1 MAVMGKKDF
10 TFRGKGIE
18 ELERMTIEEFAR
30 LCTSRARRTIK
41 RTNVEMKKLLKKVA
55 KAQQALKAG
64 KFPKPVRTHNRDMIV
79 VPEMVGI
86 TMAVHNGKEFVN
98 VEIREKMLGQFLG
111 EFVLTRKKLTHGKA
125 GIGATRSSTAITA
138 RG

>member
-1 MAVMGKKDF
+1 MARKDF
-10 TFRGKGIE
+10 TFRGRTIG
-18 ELERMTIEEFAR
+18 ELEGMGMEEFSK
-30 LCTSRARRTIK
+30 LCTSRARRTMR
-41 RTNVEMKKLLKKVA
+41 RTGVEMKKLLKSVKSA
-55 KAQQALKAG
+55 AEALRAG

-79 VPEMVGI
+79 VPGMLGV

-98 VEIREKMLGQFLG
+98 VEIKEKMLGHFLG
-111 EFVLTRKKLTHGKA
+111 EFVLTRKKLVHGKA

>member
-1 MAVMGKKDF
+1 MAKKDF
-10 TFRGKGIE
+10 TFRGKQIE
-18 ELERMTIEEFAR
+18 ELEKMSIEEFSK

-41 RTNVEMKKLLKKVA
+41 RTNAEMKKLLKNVK
-55 KAQQALKAG
+55 KASDALKAG

-79 VPEMVGI
+79 VPEMLGV
-86 TMAVHNGKEFVN
+86 TMAVHNGKEFIS
-98 VEIREKMLGQFLG
+98 VEIREKMLGHFLG
-111 EFVLTRKKLTHGKA
+111 EYVLTRKKLTHGKA